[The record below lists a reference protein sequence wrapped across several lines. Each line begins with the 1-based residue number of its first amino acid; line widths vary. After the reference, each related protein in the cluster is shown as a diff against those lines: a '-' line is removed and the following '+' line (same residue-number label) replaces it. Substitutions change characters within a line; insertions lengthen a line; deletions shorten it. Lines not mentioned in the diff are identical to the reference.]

1 MEDLAYLD
9 KSHSL
14 LKSFEG
20 VICSGVVKRSLTK
33 RLADS
38 GIGLK
43 DLENLWKA
51 HGEQGLVA
59 ILANPP
65 TTNRSTRRPRGTSDV
80 VALNA
85 LVNHFKGRVAAV
97 ANAEP

>member
-1 MEDLAYLD
+1 MA
-9 KSHSL
+9 
-14 LKSFEG
+14 
-20 VICSGVVKRSLTK
+20 K

-43 DLENLWKA
+43 DIENLWKA

-85 LVNHFKGRVAAV
+85 LVNHFKGQLPTAAD
-97 ANAEP
+97 AEP